1 MKAIKKMRLDSGLT
15 QKQVAEKTGLSVSW
29 ISKLENGQIDMEDI
43 TVVSMLKLLKVY
55 SDASQLSWD
64 IFTDFKSAYLVLK
77 SLISDY

>member
-15 QKQVAEKTGLSVSW
+15 QKQVAEKAGLSVSW
-29 ISKLENGQIDMEDI
+29 ISRLENGQIDVEDI

-55 SDASQLSWD
+55 SDVSQLSWD

-77 SLISDY
+77 SLIQ

>member
-15 QKQVAEKTGLSVSW
+15 QKQVAEKAGLSVSW

>member
-15 QKQVAEKTGLSVSW
+15 QKQVAEKAGLSVSW
-29 ISKLENGQIDMEDI
+29 ISRLENGQIDVEDI

-55 SDASQLSWD
+55 SEVSQLSWD

-77 SLISDY
+77 SLIQ